1 MVAEF
6 KLWAVNSPRKNNFYK
21 QLEINTFRE
30 LPEIDVGMV
39 TSSLGIIVLK
49 SSGFKIANSI
59 FQLISAV
66 LILILLLLFH
76 FHTDDKLLENYT
88 RLELVILGLSYII
101 LSILVGGSSTIA
113 IKEYDD
119 ICTEIF
125 YKKEKSEESNDKFI
139 FYFLSGLSLFLI
151 MPINKKIF
159 KSFKDIKSIWSLM
172 TISGIILGCFFLS
185 LIFHNLFMIPVI
197 TKREKMK
204 EMKEKLKN
212 EENVKFEKK
221 DKQLVDVTKLE
232 KREDESQKGNLS
244 IDINDNYTKNNK
256 VRKSFIENIKPNISE
271 STNIRINHSFQ
282 KEHIKIDEISIR
294 DIIGKSK
301 TKKPIYS
308 TKICTLCGYIY
319 LRKEIHNKK
328 ACICYYYT
336 DKCTWLRE
344 KICKYDVLTT
354 VLLEFC
360 CQFCIVGY
368 KKILSEK
375 LLNVYSY
382 SKILKFFIALFIIS
396 LTFGISSIP
405 QYTKYNEALDEKEK
419 EEDDKNERKQRK

>member
-6 KLWAVNSPRKNNFYK
+6 KLWAVNSPRENNFYK
-21 QLEINTFRE
+21 QLEINTFKE
-30 LPEIDVGMV
+30 LPKIDVGMV

-159 KSFKDIKSIWSLM
+159 KSFKDIKSFWSLM

-185 LIFHNLFMIPVI
+185 LIFHSLFMIPVI

-204 EMKEKLKN
+204 E
-212 EENVKFEKK
+212 
-221 DKQLVDVTKLE
+221 
-232 KREDESQKGNLS
+232 
-244 IDINDNYTKNNK
+244 
-256 VRKSFIENIKPNISE
+256 
-271 STNIRINHSFQ
+271 
-282 KEHIKIDEISIR
+282 
-294 DIIGKSK
+294 
-301 TKKPIYS
+301 
-308 TKICTLCGYIY
+308 C
-319 LRKEIHNKK
+319 
-328 ACICYYYT
+328 
-336 DKCTWLRE
+336 
-344 KICKYDVLTT
+344 
-354 VLLEFC
+354 
-360 CQFCIVGY
+360 
-368 KKILSEK
+368 
-375 LLNVYSY
+375 
-382 SKILKFFIALFIIS
+382 
-396 LTFGISSIP
+396 
-405 QYTKYNEALDEKEK
+405 
-419 EEDDKNERKQRK
+419 